1 MIAAT
6 YITRGQLGKPH
17 SGQLNASSVRA
28 DEKFKICQT
37 LLAPIVP
44 NRNSVRPASD
54 AIPRGEAKSVSR
66 SRPRLSLAN
75 EIRRC
80 TRVQVS
86 TVRTLISKRGRTEEY
101 CSHRRVSSRLPVTLQ
116 ETTYRRYECVVVDR
130 VPHPCGVCRP
140 IRLGTVPTSARHN
153 RAGKSSS
160 AVSHSN
166 GSGGLNGPRGVA
178 FGPSG
183 NLFVTSQTSN

>member
-1 MIAAT
+1 MTAAT

-28 DEKFKICQT
+28 NEKFKICQT

-44 NRNSVRPASD
+44 NENSVRPASD

-101 CSHRRVSSRLPVTLQ
+101 CSHRRVSLASGLPVTLQ
-116 ETTYRRYECVVVDR
+116 ETTYRRRAHIVVSR
-130 VPHPCGVCRP
+130 VSHPCR
-140 IRLGTVPTSARHN
+140 SA
-153 RAGKSSS
+153 A
-160 AVSHSN
+160 
-166 GSGGLNGPRGVA
+166 L
-178 FGPSG
+178 
-183 NLFVTSQTSN
+183 